1 MRKHLQLKDD
11 EGVPASLLFI
21 MACMAAV
28 SVANIY
34 YCQPLL
40 SLMGNDLGIDEWRA
54 SLIAMITQV
63 GYACGLFF
71 IIPSGDKFDR
81 KKIVSYSFSI
91 LTIALLCIIALSNNF
106 HAVMAASF
114 TVGACSVMP
123 QIFIPIAAQYSR
135 PEKKGANVGLIVSGL
150 LTGILASRVI
160 SGLVGEWL
168 GWRSMYVIA
177 AIVMSLCTLIVWR
190 IMPYTENNYTG
201 SYKRLMHSLFALIRE
216 YKLLRICALRAAF
229 AFGSF
234 LALWASLT
242 FKMEQAPFYAGSDV
256 VGLLG
261 LCGVAGA
268 MSASVIGRLVSRI
281 GVHNFN
287 LLGAALM
294 LSAWIIAYL
303 WGNTYT
309 AIIITILILDIG
321 MQCIQLSNQ
330 TVVFSLNPKAS
341 NRINTIFMT
350 NYFIGG
356 SLGTFLSGSAWSMAG
371 WSGVTIVGIGLA
383 FCSLCITLFSKQ

>member
-21 MACMAAV
+21 MAYMAAV

-40 SLMGNDLGIDEWRA
+40 SLMGNDLGIDEWRT

-63 GYACGLFF
+63 
-71 IIPSGDKFDR
+71 
-81 KKIVSYSFSI
+81 
-91 LTIALLCIIALSNNF
+91 LCIALSNNF

-114 TVGACSVMP
+114 AVGACSVMP

-201 SYKRLMHSLFALIRE
+201 SYKRLMHSLF
-216 YKLLRICALRAAF
+216 
-229 AFGSF
+229 
-234 LALWASLT
+234 
-242 FKMEQAPFYAGSDV
+242 
-256 VGLLG
+256 
-261 LCGVAGA
+261 
-268 MSASVIGRLVSRI
+268 
-281 GVHNFN
+281 NFN

-383 FCSLCITLFSKQ
+383 FCSLCITLFSTLFSSSHIL

>member
-11 EGVPASLLFI
+11 KGVPASLLFI

-34 YCQPLL
+34 YCQPIL

-91 LTIALLCIIALSNNF
+91 LTIALLCIALSNNF

-114 TVGACSVMP
+114 AVGACSVMP

-268 MSASVIGRLVSRI
+268 MSASVVGRLVSRI

>member
-1 MRKHLQLKDD
+1 
-11 EGVPASLLFI
+11 
-21 MACMAAV
+21 
-28 SVANIY
+28 
-34 YCQPLL
+34 
-40 SLMGNDLGIDEWRA
+40 
-54 SLIAMITQV
+54 
-63 GYACGLFF
+63 
-71 IIPSGDKFDR
+71 
-81 KKIVSYSFSI
+81 
-91 LTIALLCIIALSNNF
+91 
-106 HAVMAASF
+106 MAASF

-160 SGLVGEWL
+160 SGLVGEWR
-168 GWRSMYVIA
+168 GRRSMFVIA

-242 FKMEQAPFYAGSDV
+242 FKMEQATFYAGSDDE
-256 VGLLG
+256 GLLG

-268 MSASVIGRLVSRI
+268 MCASDVGRL
-281 GVHNFN
+281 GVRNFY

-303 WGNTYT
+303 WGNTNS

-371 WSGVTIVGIGLA
+371 WSGVTIAGIGLA

>member
-91 LTIALLCIIALSNNF
+91 LTIALLCIALSNNF

-190 IMPYTENNYTG
+190 IMPYTENNYTA

-268 MSASVIGRLVSRI
+268 MSASVVGRLVSRI
-281 GVHNFN
+281 GVRNFN

-330 TVVFSLNPKAS
+330 TVVFSLNTKAS

>member
-1 MRKHLQLKDD
+1 MRKYLQLKDD

-91 LTIALLCIIALSNNF
+91 LTIALLCIALSNNF

-268 MSASVIGRLVSRI
+268 MSASVVGRLVSRI
-281 GVHNFN
+281 GVRNFN

-371 WSGVTIVGIGLA
+371 WSGVTIAGIGLA

>member
-1 MRKHLQLKDD
+1 M
-11 EGVPASLLFI
+11 LFI

-91 LTIALLCIIALSNNF
+91 LTIALLCIALSNNF

-114 TVGACSVMP
+114 AVGVCSVMP

-268 MSASVIGRLVSRI
+268 MSASVVGRLVSRI

-330 TVVFSLNPKAS
+330 TVVFSINPKAS

>member
-1 MRKHLQLKDD
+1 MSKHLHLKDN
-11 EGVPASLLFI
+11 EGVPTSLLLT

-63 GYACGLFF
+63 GYACGLFL

-81 KKIVSYSFSI
+81 KKIVSYSFTI
-91 LTIALLCIIALSNNF
+91 LAMALLCIALSDNF

-114 TVGACSVMP
+114 AVGACSVMP

-168 GWRSMYVIA
+168 GWRAMYFIA

-268 MSASVIGRLVSRI
+268 MAASVVGRLVSRI
-281 GVHNFN
+281 GVRNFN

-294 LSAWIIAYL
+294 LSAWVIAYL

-309 AIIITILILDIG
+309 AVIVTILILDIG

-356 SLGTFLSGSAWSMAG
+356 SLGTFLSGSAWSLAG

-383 FCSLCITLFSKQ
+383 SCSLCITLFSKQ

>member
-1 MRKHLQLKDD
+1 MKQPLQLRDN
-11 EGVPASLLFI
+11 EGISASLLFT
-21 MACMAAV
+21 MACMAAI

-40 SLMGNDLGIDEWRA
+40 SLMGNDLGVDEWRA

-71 IIPSGDKFDR
+71 VIPSGDMFDR
-81 KKIVSYSFSI
+81 KKIVAGSFT
-91 LTIALLCIIALSNNF
+91 LLAAALLCIAVSGHYLP
-106 HAVMAASF
+106 VMAASF
-114 TVGACSVMP
+114 AVGVCSVMP

-168 GWRSMYVIA
+168 GWRAMYAIA
-177 AIVMSLCTLIVWR
+177 AGAIIICTFVVWR
-190 IMPYTENNYTG
+190 IMPGTERNYNGT
-201 SYKRLMHSLFALIRE
+201 YRRLMNSLFALVRE
-216 YKLLRICALRAAF
+216 HRLLRICALRAAL

-234 LALWASLT
+234 LTLWASLT
-242 FKMEQAPFYAGSDV
+242 FRMEQAPFYAGSDI

-268 MSASVIGRLVSRI
+268 LTASLVGRLVTRF
-281 GVHNFN
+281 GVHRFN
-287 LLGAALM
+287 LLGAVLM
-294 LSAWIIAYL
+294 LGAWAIAYRWGDTYAAIIA
-303 WGNTYT
+303 
-309 AIIITILILDIG
+309 TILILDIG

-330 TVVFSLNPKAS
+330 TVIFSLNPKAS

-350 NYFIGG
+350 AYFIGG
-356 SLGTFLSGSAWSMAG
+356 SLGTFLSGTAWSLWGWGGVSAAGGIMALL
-371 WSGVTIVGIGLA
+371 SLGI
-383 FCSLCITLFSKQ
+383 TVYTKE

>member
-21 MACMAAV
+21 MAYMAAV

-91 LTIALLCIIALSNNF
+91 LTIALLCIALSNNF

-268 MSASVIGRLVSRI
+268 MSASVVGRLVSRI
-281 GVHNFN
+281 GVRNFN

-371 WSGVTIVGIGLA
+371 WSGVTIAGIGLA

>member
-91 LTIALLCIIALSNNF
+91 LTIALLCIALSNNF

-114 TVGACSVMP
+114 AVGACSVMP

-303 WGNTYT
+303 LGNTYT

-371 WSGVTIVGIGLA
+371 WSGVTIAGIGLA

>member
-1 MRKHLQLKDD
+1 MSKHLHLKDN
-11 EGVPASLLFI
+11 EGVPASLLFT

-81 KKIVSYSFSI
+81 KKIVSYSFTI
-91 LTIALLCIIALSNNF
+91 LAMALLCIALSDNF

-114 TVGACSVMP
+114 AVGACSVMP

-168 GWRSMYVIA
+168 GWRAMYFIA
-177 AIVMSLCTLIVWR
+177 AIVMSLCTLVVWR

-268 MSASVIGRLVSRI
+268 MAASVVGRLVSRI
-281 GVHNFN
+281 GVRNFN
-287 LLGAALM
+287 LLGAVLM
-294 LSAWIIAYL
+294 LSAWVIAYL

-309 AIIITILILDIG
+309 AVIVTILILDIG

-356 SLGTFLSGSAWSMAG
+356 SLGTFLSGSAWSLAG

>member
-21 MACMAAV
+21 MAYMAAV

-40 SLMGNDLGIDEWRA
+40 SLMGNDLGIDEWRT

-91 LTIALLCIIALSNNF
+91 LTIALLCIALSNNF

-114 TVGACSVMP
+114 AVGACSVMP

-190 IMPYTENNYTG
+190 IMPYTENNYTD

-268 MSASVIGRLVSRI
+268 MSASVVGRLVSRI
-281 GVHNFN
+281 GVRNFN

>member
-91 LTIALLCIIALSNNF
+91 LTIALLCIALSNNF

-350 NYFIGG
+350 NSFIGG

>member
-91 LTIALLCIIALSNNF
+91 LTIALLCIALSNNF

-114 TVGACSVMP
+114 AVGVCSVMP

-268 MSASVIGRLVSRI
+268 MSASVVGRLVSRI
-281 GVHNFN
+281 GVRNFN

>member
-11 EGVPASLLFI
+11 KGVPASLLFI
-21 MACMAAV
+21 MAYMAAV

-91 LTIALLCIIALSNNF
+91 LTIALLCIALSNNF

-114 TVGACSVMP
+114 AVGACSVMP

-330 TVVFSLNPKAS
+330 TVAFSLNPKAS

>member
-21 MACMAAV
+21 MAYMAAV

-40 SLMGNDLGIDEWRA
+40 SLMGNDLGIDEWRT

-91 LTIALLCIIALSNNF
+91 LTIALLCIALSNNF

-114 TVGACSVMP
+114 AVGACSVMP

-242 FKMEQAPFYAGSDV
+242 FKMEQAPFYAGGDV

-268 MSASVIGRLVSRI
+268 MSASVVGRLVSRI
-281 GVHNFN
+281 GVRNFN

>member
-1 MRKHLQLKDD
+1 MRKYLQLKDD

-91 LTIALLCIIALSNNF
+91 LTIALLCIALSNNF

-160 SGLVGEWL
+160 SGLVGERL

-242 FKMEQAPFYAGSDV
+242 FKMKQAPFYAGSDV

-268 MSASVIGRLVSRI
+268 MSASVVGRLVSRI
-281 GVHNFN
+281 GVRNFN

-371 WSGVTIVGIGLA
+371 WSGVTIAGIGLA

>member
-1 MRKHLQLKDD
+1 MRKYLQLKDD

-91 LTIALLCIIALSNNF
+91 LTIALLCIALSNNF

-268 MSASVIGRLVSRI
+268 ISASVVGRLVSRI
-281 GVHNFN
+281 GVRNFN

-371 WSGVTIVGIGLA
+371 WSGVTIAGIGLA

>member
-1 MRKHLQLKDD
+1 MSKHLHLKDN
-11 EGVPASLLFI
+11 EGVPASLLFT

-81 KKIVSYSFSI
+81 KKIVSYSFTI
-91 LTIALLCIIALSNNF
+91 LAMALLCIALSDNF
-106 HAVMAASF
+106 HAVMTASF
-114 TVGACSVMP
+114 AVGACSVMP

-168 GWRSMYVIA
+168 GWRAMYFIA
-177 AIVMSLCTLIVWR
+177 AIVMSLCTLVVWR

-216 YKLLRICALRAAF
+216 YKLLRICTLRAAF

-242 FKMEQAPFYAGSDV
+242 FKMEQAPFYASSDV

-268 MSASVIGRLVSRI
+268 MAASVVGRLVSRI
-281 GVHNFN
+281 GVRNFN

-294 LSAWIIAYL
+294 LSAWVIAYL

-309 AIIITILILDIG
+309 AVIVTILILDIG

-330 TVVFSLNPKAS
+330 TVVFSLNSKAS

>member
-21 MACMAAV
+21 MAYMAAV

-91 LTIALLCIIALSNNF
+91 LTIALLCIALSNNF

-114 TVGACSVMP
+114 AVGACSVMP

-268 MSASVIGRLVSRI
+268 MSASVVGRLVSCI

>member
-91 LTIALLCIIALSNNF
+91 LTIALLCIALSNNF

>member
-1 MRKHLQLKDD
+1 MRKYLQLKDD

-91 LTIALLCIIALSNNF
+91 LTIALLCIALSNNF

-160 SGLVGEWL
+160 SGLVGERL

-242 FKMEQAPFYAGSDV
+242 FKMKQAPFYAGSDV

-268 MSASVIGRLVSRI
+268 MSASVVGRLVSRI
-281 GVHNFN
+281 GVRNFN

-371 WSGVTIVGIGLA
+371 WSGVTIAGIGLA
-383 FCSLCITLFSKQ
+383 FCSLCITLFSKK

>member
-91 LTIALLCIIALSNNF
+91 LTIALLCIALSNNF
-106 HAVMAASF
+106 HAVMATSF
-114 TVGACSVMP
+114 AVGVCSVMP

-268 MSASVIGRLVSRI
+268 MSASVVGRLVSRI

-330 TVVFSLNPKAS
+330 TVVFSINPKAS

>member
-40 SLMGNDLGIDEWRA
+40 SLMGNDLSIDEWRA

-91 LTIALLCIIALSNNF
+91 LTIALLCIALSNNF

-114 TVGACSVMP
+114 AVGACSVMP

-268 MSASVIGRLVSRI
+268 MSASVVGRLVSRI

>member
-91 LTIALLCIIALSNNF
+91 LTIALLCIALSNNF

-114 TVGACSVMP
+114 AVGVCSVMP

-135 PEKKGANVGLIVSGL
+135 PEKKAP
-150 LTGILASRVI
+150 T
-160 SGLVGEWL
+160 W
-168 GWRSMYVIA
+168 
-177 AIVMSLCTLIVWR
+177 
-190 IMPYTENNYTG
+190 
-201 SYKRLMHSLFALIRE
+201 ALSFRG
-216 YKLLRICALRAAF
+216 YLPAFSLRA
-229 AFGSF
+229 
-234 LALWASLT
+234 
-242 FKMEQAPFYAGSDV
+242 
-256 VGLLG
+256 
-261 LCGVAGA
+261 
-268 MSASVIGRLVSRI
+268 
-281 GVHNFN
+281 
-287 LLGAALM
+287 
-294 LSAWIIAYL
+294 
-303 WGNTYT
+303 
-309 AIIITILILDIG
+309 
-321 MQCIQLSNQ
+321 
-330 TVVFSLNPKAS
+330 
-341 NRINTIFMT
+341 
-350 NYFIGG
+350 
-356 SLGTFLSGSAWSMAG
+356 
-371 WSGVTIVGIGLA
+371 
-383 FCSLCITLFSKQ
+383 

>member
-91 LTIALLCIIALSNNF
+91 LTIALLCIALSNNF

-268 MSASVIGRLVSRI
+268 MSASVVVRLVSRI
-281 GVHNFN
+281 GVRNFN

-330 TVVFSLNPKAS
+330 TVVFSLNTKAS

>member
-40 SLMGNDLGIDEWRA
+40 SLMGNDLSIDEWRA

-91 LTIALLCIIALSNNF
+91 LTIALLCIALSNNF

-114 TVGACSVMP
+114 AVGACSVMP

-135 PEKKGANVGLIVSGL
+135 PEKKGTNVGLIVSGL

-268 MSASVIGRLVSRI
+268 MSASVVGRLVSRI

>member
-1 MRKHLQLKDD
+1 MRKYLQLKDD

-91 LTIALLCIIALSNNF
+91 LTIALLCIALSNNF

-201 SYKRLMHSLFALIRE
+201 SYKRLMHSLFALIRK

-268 MSASVIGRLVSRI
+268 MSASVVGRLVSRI
-281 GVHNFN
+281 GVRNFN

-356 SLGTFLSGSAWSMAG
+356 SLGTFLSGSSWSMAG
-371 WSGVTIVGIGLA
+371 WSGVTIAGIGLA

>member
-91 LTIALLCIIALSNNF
+91 LTIALLCIALSNNF

-268 MSASVIGRLVSRI
+268 MSASVVGRVVSRI
-281 GVHNFN
+281 GVRNFN

-330 TVVFSLNPKAS
+330 TVVFSLNTKAS

>member
-81 KKIVSYSFSI
+81 KKIVSYSFTI
-91 LTIALLCIIALSNNF
+91 LTIALLCIALSNNF

-114 TVGACSVMP
+114 AVGACSVMP

-268 MSASVIGRLVSRI
+268 MSASVVGRLVSRI
-281 GVHNFN
+281 GVRNFN

-309 AIIITILILDIG
+309 AIIITILILYIG

-330 TVVFSLNPKAS
+330 TVVFSLNTKAS

-356 SLGTFLSGSAWSMAG
+356 SLGTFLSGRAWSMAG

>member
-91 LTIALLCIIALSNNF
+91 LTIALLCIALSNNF

-114 TVGACSVMP
+114 AVGVCSVMP

-216 YKLLRICALRAAF
+216 YKLLRICALRATF

-268 MSASVIGRLVSRI
+268 MSASVVGRLVSRI

-330 TVVFSLNPKAS
+330 TVVFSINPKAS

>member
-1 MRKHLQLKDD
+1 MRKYLQLKDD

-63 GYACGLFF
+63 GYACGLIF

-91 LTIALLCIIALSNNF
+91 LTIALLCIALSNNF

-160 SGLVGEWL
+160 SGLVGERL

-242 FKMEQAPFYAGSDV
+242 FKMKQAPFYAGSDV

-268 MSASVIGRLVSRI
+268 MSASVVGRLVSRI
-281 GVHNFN
+281 GVRNFN

-371 WSGVTIVGIGLA
+371 WSGVTIAGIGLA

>member
-91 LTIALLCIIALSNNF
+91 LTIALLCIALSNNF

-234 LALWASLT
+234 PALWASLT

-268 MSASVIGRLVSRI
+268 MSASVVGRLVSRI
-281 GVHNFN
+281 GVRNFN

-330 TVVFSLNPKAS
+330 TVVFSLNTKAS

>member
-91 LTIALLCIIALSNNF
+91 LTIALLCIALSNNF

-114 TVGACSVMP
+114 TVGACAVMP

-268 MSASVIGRLVSRI
+268 MSASVVGRLVSRI
-281 GVHNFN
+281 GVRNFN

-330 TVVFSLNPKAS
+330 TVVFSLNTKAS

>member
-1 MRKHLQLKDD
+1 MRKYLQLKDD

-91 LTIALLCIIALSNNF
+91 LTIALLCIALSNNF

-268 MSASVIGRLVSRI
+268 MSASVVGRLVSRI

-371 WSGVTIVGIGLA
+371 WSGVTIAGIGLA